1 MSETPMQ
8 TFQRYDIQNQAKI
21 IKMVQEA
28 IEGQLI
34 KWNQVRV
41 ETINDRTWRAVVPP
55 SYDGFRALFIEVSFS
70 GPDDRSKVGL
80 IHLLFSLIPVL
91 ADIYIRSD
99 DHA

>member
-1 MSETPMQ
+1 M
-8 TFQRYDIQNQAKI
+8 
-21 IKMVQEA
+21 IKDA

-55 SYDGFRALFIEVSFS
+55 SYDGFRGLFIEVSFS
-70 GPDDRSKVGL
+70 GPDDRSKVDSFNKFQTHFKL
-80 IHLLFSLIPVL
+80 YVL

-99 DHA
+99 DHARLTTL